1 MSGSVHTKLISLLPQ
16 YHSQL
21 EEGSSAVTTVTV
33 FSLLI
38 AYGDFIVN
46 DYSLS
51 IDEKYIHFTEI
62 LVHK

>member
-1 MSGSVHTKLISLLPQ
+1 MSGSVHPKLISLLPQ
-16 YHSQL
+16 YRSQL
-21 EEGSSAVTTVTV
+21 EEVSPAVTTVTV

-38 AYGDFIVN
+38 AYGDIIVN
-46 DYSLS
+46 DYSFS

>member
-1 MSGSVHTKLISLLPQ
+1 MSGSVHPKLISLLPQ

-21 EEGSSAVTTVTV
+21 EEVSPAVTTVTV

-46 DYSLS
+46 DYSFS
-51 IDEKYIHFTEI
+51 IDEKNIHFTEI

>member
-1 MSGSVHTKLISLLPQ
+1 MSGSVHMKLISVLPQ
-16 YHSQL
+16 YCSQL
-21 EEGSSAVTTVTV
+21 EEVSPAVTTVTV

-38 AYGDFIVN
+38 AFGDFIVN
-46 DYSLS
+46 DYSFS